1 MYYEAYLKNNIS
13 SYHGKENRNF
23 YENNTLKKGALC
35 LFFSNIYKFFQ
46 IFSNRQALFST
57 YIVER
62 VYYVAKEY
70 KMSNFL
76 DKDIQFS
83 SDESE
88 KGFLIKSKSKLI
100 RLSPSNSL
108 LVYLK
113 LGMFGHNHKAY

>member
-83 SDESE
+83 SDESDE
-88 KGFLIKSKSKLI
+88 GVSDKE
-100 RLSPSNSL
+100 
-108 LVYLK
+108 
-113 LGMFGHNHKAY
+113 